1 MDAEPNYRR
10 TKPGI
15 RSHNPNTNG
24 AAGPA
29 SQIPGLSSTANDTP
43 EEKTKG
49 GRRVGLQA
57 SDSDY
62 VRLAKQGGQ
71 KGLLWHEDPVEN
83 PDSSYTP
90 SNFLCDTLDGQDSRI
105 KAATP
110 DGERKHQSKGAAKP
124 LEAPFGTDNCS
135 AWDRETD
142 KEINNATSGMEKVS
156 LSPKDIEE
164 TNRFKKTSHD
174 KKTAAPVSMSKLLSF
189 GYVEEEKKSPN
200 DDDTSSMASEQTSTI
215 APEDELE

>member
-1 MDAEPNYRR
+1 MVKIAGVKQLPLMENASISLKGPQSHWRPHLGLITVLHGTGRLIRPLTRFTLAMAMSKIPHITYRTSDLLPPPPFMFR
-10 TKPGI
+10 NHLITLSLIYYFVFSDFYSFVPLLFLFELLDDLFFI
-15 RSHNPNTNG
+15 IMNSSH
-24 AAGPA
+24 
-29 SQIPGLSSTANDTP
+29 
-43 EEKTKG
+43 
-49 GRRVGLQA
+49 
-57 SDSDY
+57 
-62 VRLAKQGGQ
+62 
-71 KGLLWHEDPVEN
+71 
-83 PDSSYTP
+83 
-90 SNFLCDTLDGQDSRI
+90 
-105 KAATP
+105 
-110 DGERKHQSKGAAKP
+110 
-124 LEAPFGTDNCS
+124 
-135 AWDRETD
+135 